1 MELEDLEAIAKKI
14 GWLKAKIE
22 QIRKDL
28 ETKRDHGKA
37 ILEWA
42 RKIDPCNHADIG
54 FMIAYLSKALD
65 EIDDALKYLDRSIE
79 YADTAIFVFKE
90 LYPKY
95 HKGD

>member
-1 MELEDLEAIAKKI
+1 MLKEIEQIRKKI
-14 GWLKAKIE
+14 EWLKAKIE
-22 QIRKDL
+22 RIRKDL

-37 ILEWA
+37 ILKWA
-42 RKIDPCNHADIG
+42 KAVDPCEHADIG

-65 EIDDALKYLDRSIE
+65 EIDDALKYLNKSIE